1 MKKIN
6 KMTAMPDKDAKR
18 PIMAVTYWFL
28 EEGKTR
34 EEDEVIITIFRTE
47 EELGKD
53 HLYTGRKFFEGL
65 GIRGRCT
72 GAIARRVEVWQRNDP
87 EPDEM
92 MLEEYIKLRQ
102 EKETE
107 KTA

>member
-6 KMTAMPDKDAKR
+6 EMTAVPDKDAKR
-18 PIMAVTYWFL
+18 PIMAVTYWFR

-34 EEDEVIITIFRTE
+34 EEDEVKITIFRTE

-53 HLYTGRKFFEGL
+53 PLYTGRKFFEGL

-72 GAIARRVEVWQRNDP
+72 GATARRVEVWQRNDP
-87 EPDEM
+87 EPGEM
-92 MLEEYIKLRQ
+92 MLEEYIRLRQ
-102 EKETE
+102 ERETE
-107 KTA
+107 KTT

>member
-1 MKKIN
+1 
-6 KMTAMPDKDAKR
+6 MPDKDAKCL
-18 PIMAVTYWFL
+18 IVAVTYWFQ
-28 EEGKTR
+28 EEGKTC
-34 EEDEVIITIFRTE
+34 EEDEVKITIFRTE

-53 HLYTGRKFFEGL
+53 HLYTGRKFFERL

-87 EPDEM
+87 EPGEM
-92 MLEEYIKLRQ
+92 MLEEYIRLRQ
-102 EKETE
+102 EREME